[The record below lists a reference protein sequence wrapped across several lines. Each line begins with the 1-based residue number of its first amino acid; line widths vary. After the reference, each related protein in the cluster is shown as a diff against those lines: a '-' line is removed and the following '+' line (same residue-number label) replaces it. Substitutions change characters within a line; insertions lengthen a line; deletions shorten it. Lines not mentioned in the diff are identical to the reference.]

1 MTLTNITFENI
12 YGGSDSTGTL
22 NFRGAANSDFHIKDI
37 TFINAYATLPLIHIN
52 SGDVYS
58 LENIHFVN
66 CTIDNS
72 PYIQIDDGDQIDIKS
87 IVYEDSVV
95 TGTFPV
101 DVIKI
106 VSFVNLY
113 FRLVTPIQLQL

>member
-1 MTLTNITFENI
+1 MSLTNITFENI

-58 LENIHFVN
+58 LENIYFVN

-72 PYIQIDDGDQIDIKS
+72 AYIQIDDGDQITINNMEF
-87 IVYEDSVV
+87 EDSVV

-101 DVIKI
+101 DIIKI
-106 VSFVNLY
+106 VSLLNLY
-113 FRLVTPIQLQL
+113 FRLATPIQLQP